1 MTSQELQLPPPIRFD
16 HQNALGEQESAKYL
30 AKLGK
35 YILTF
40 SQPFFSCICLSTALI
55 VKLGFRDCACIK
67 S

>member
-40 SQPFFSCICLSTALI
+40 SQPFFSCIYMLVNCTDSEAWL
-55 VKLGFRDCACIK
+55 
-67 S
+67 